1 MKNLLHALA
10 AMSIACTAA
19 GVQAQQVVDLP
30 TRAGVT
36 ERLLVLQ
43 PAQATAT
50 VMLLTGGDGRVGI
63 SSGGGIERRGNF
75 LVRSRERFQQEGFNV
90 LVVDTPSDRSE
101 MNGDFRESPEHMT
114 DLGAAVRW
122 AHEKFGRP
130 VWLVGTSR
138 GTQSAAAAALALKG
152 AEAPD
157 GLVLTSSVLGRN
169 PRAAVTVR
177 AVNEMELGTLA
188 MPVLVAHH
196 EQDPCNVCDPARLPA
211 LMAMMP
217 PQRAQLLTFTGGR
230 SFGPPCEA
238 QSYHGFNGI
247 EDRVV
252 AGIGAWIRE
261 RR

>member
-1 MKNLLHALA
+1 
-10 AMSIACTAA
+10 
-19 GVQAQQVVDLP
+19 
-30 TRAGVT
+30 
-36 ERLLVLQ
+36 
-43 PAQATAT
+43 
-50 VMLLTGGDGRVGI
+50 
-63 SSGGGIERRGNF
+63 
-75 LVRSRERFQQEGFNV
+75 
-90 LVVDTPSDRSE
+90 VVDTPSDRSE

-196 EQDPCNVCDPARLPA
+196 EQDPCNVCDPA
-211 LMAMMP
+211 
-217 PQRAQLLTFTGGR
+217 QLLTFTGGR